1 MALTDAARAHPLFDL
16 VGDTPM
22 VEIPIFR
29 AEFPDAIVLAKLESM
44 NPGGSIKDRPVARML
59 LDAVAEGKL
68 GSGQT
73 ILDSSSGNAGI
84 AYAMFGAAL
93 GFPVEIVIPANA
105 SQERRR
111 RLTAHGAQLV
121 ITDAILGY
129 DEALREVQ
137 RRYAADPDRYFFSDQ
152 YSNDSNWLAHY
163 DGTAVEILAQ
173 APKGSTHFVS
183 GVGTG
188 GTITG
193 VGRRLREERPDVQVV
208 GALPP
213 VFPGVEGLKPLGE
226 GHIEPEI
233 LDRSVVDSWVQ
244 IDIDAAGRLSFDL
257 AKAGIFAGQSSG
269 AYLYAVRE
277 ILLQEPRACVV
288 TVLPDGGDR
297 YISSGLWEP

>member
-1 MALTDAARAHPLFDL
+1 MALTDAARAYPLFEL

-22 VEIPIFR
+22 VQITIFR
-29 AEFPDAIVLAKLESM
+29 EEFPEATVLAKLESM

-93 GFPVEIVIPANA
+93 GYPVEIVIPANA

-111 RLTAHGAQLV
+111 RLTAHGAHLV

-137 RRYAADPDRYFFSDQ
+137 RRYEADPTRYFFSDQ

-163 DGTAVEILAQ
+163 EGTAVEILAQ
-173 APKGSTHFVS
+173 APEACTHFVS

-188 GTITG
+188 GTMTG
-193 VGRRLREERPDVQVV
+193 VGRRLREERPDVEVV

-213 VFPGVEGLKPLGE
+213 VFPGVEGLKPLGK
-226 GHIEPEI
+226 GHIEPAI
-233 LDRSVVDSWVQ
+233 LDRSVVDSWVD
-244 IDIDAAGRLSFDL
+244 IDIDAAGDLSFEL
-257 AKAGIFAGQSSG
+257 ARAGIFAGQSSG
-269 AYLYAVRE
+269 AYLYAVRQ
-277 ILLQEPRACVV
+277 ILLREPRACVV

>member
-1 MALTDAARAHPLFDL
+1 MALTDAARAHPLFAL

-29 AEFPDAIVLAKLESM
+29 AEFPDAMVLAKLESM

-93 GFPVEIVIPANA
+93 GYPVEIVIPANA

-163 DGTAVEILAQ
+163 DGTAVEVLAQ
-173 APKGSTHFVS
+173 APAGSTHFVS

-233 LDRSVVDSWVQ
+233 LDRSVVDSWVE

-257 AKAGIFAGQSSG
+257 ARAGIFAGQSSG

>member
-1 MALTDAARAHPLFDL
+1 MALTDAAPTHPLFEL

-29 AEFPDAIVLAKLESM
+29 SEFPEAVVLAKLESM

-59 LDAVAEGKL
+59 KDAVAAGKL

-93 GFPVEIVIPANA
+93 GYPVEIVIPANA

-111 RLTAHGAQLV
+111 RLSAHGARLV

-137 RRYAADPDRYFFSDQ
+137 RRFAAHPDRYFFSDQ

-163 DGTAVEILAQ
+163 EGTATEILAQ
-173 APKGSTHFVS
+173 APDSFTHFVS

-193 VGRRLREERPDVQVV
+193 VGRRLREVRPDVQIV

-226 GHIEPEI
+226 GHIEPDI
-233 LDRSVVDSWVQ
+233 LDRSVVDSWIE
-244 IDIDAAGRLSFDL
+244 IDIDAAGRMSFDL
-257 AKAGIFAGQSSG
+257 ARVGIFAGQSSG
-269 AYLYAVRE
+269 AHLYAVRE
-277 ILLQEPRACVV
+277 ILQREPRARVV

>member
-1 MALTDAARAHPLFDL
+1 MAVTDTAQAHPLFGL

-22 VEIPIFR
+22 IEIPIFR
-29 AEFPDAIVLAKLESM
+29 AEFPDAMVLAKLESM

-59 LDAVAEGKL
+59 LDAVAAGNL
-68 GSGQT
+68 GAGQT

-105 SQERRR
+105 SRERRR
-111 RLTAHGAQLV
+111 RLTAHGARLV
-121 ITDAILGY
+121 ITDAVLGY

-152 YSNDSNWLAHY
+152 YGNASNWLAHY
-163 DGTAVEILAQ
+163 EGTAVEILAQ
-173 APKGSTHFVS
+173 APENFTHFVS

-188 GTITG
+188 GTMTG
-193 VGRRLREERPDVQVV
+193 VGRRLREERPDVEVV
-208 GALPP
+208 GTLPP

-233 LDRSVVDSWVQ
+233 LDRSVVDSWIE
-244 IDIDAAGRLSFDL
+244 IDIDTAGRLSFVL
-257 AKAGIFAGQSSG
+257 ARAGIFAGQSSG
-269 AYLYAVRE
+269 AYLYAVRQ
-277 ILLQEPRACVV
+277 ILLREPRACVV

>member
-1 MALTDAARAHPLFDL
+1 MALTDAARAHPLFAL

-29 AEFPDAIVLAKLESM
+29 AEFPDAMVLAKLESL

-93 GFPVEIVIPANA
+93 GYPVEIVIPANA

-163 DGTAVEILAQ
+163 DGTAVEVLAQ
-173 APKGSTHFVS
+173 APEGSTHFVS

-233 LDRSVVDSWVQ
+233 LDRSVVDSWVE

>member
-1 MALTDAARAHPLFDL
+1 MALTDAARTHPLFDL

-22 VEIPIFR
+22 VEITVFR
-29 AEFPDAIVLAKLESM
+29 DEFPEAAVLAKLESM

-59 LDAVAEGKL
+59 LDAVADRKL

-93 GFPVEIVIPANA
+93 GYPVEIVIPANA

-111 RLTAHGAQLV
+111 RLTAHGAHLV

-129 DEALREVQ
+129 DEALREVL
-137 RRYAADPDRYFFSDQ
+137 RRYEADPARYFFSDQ

-163 DGTAVEILAQ
+163 EGTAVEILTQ
-173 APKGSTHFVS
+173 APEDFTHFVS

-188 GTITG
+188 GTMTG
-193 VGRRLREERPDVQVV
+193 VGRRLREERPDVEVV

-213 VFPGVEGLKPLGE
+213 VFPGVEGLKPLGK
-226 GHIEPEI
+226 GHIEPAI
-233 LDRSVVDSWVQ
+233 LDRSVVDSWVE
-244 IDIDAAGRLSFDL
+244 IDIDAAGDLSFEL
-257 AKAGIFAGQSSG
+257 ARAGIFAGQSSG
-269 AYLYAVRE
+269 AYLYAVRQ
-277 ILLQEPRACVV
+277 ILLREPRARVV

>member
-1 MALTDAARAHPLFDL
+1 MALTDAAQAHPLFEL

-22 VEIPIFR
+22 VEITIFR
-29 AEFPDAIVLAKLESM
+29 AEFPEATVLAKLESM

-59 LDAVAEGKL
+59 LDAVADGKL
-68 GSGQT
+68 GSGQI

-137 RRYAADPDRYFFSDQ
+137 RRYEADPARYFFSDQ

-163 DGTAVEILAQ
+163 EGTAVEILAQ
-173 APKGSTHFVS
+173 APKDFTHFVS

-188 GTITG
+188 GTMTG
-193 VGRRLREERPDVQVV
+193 VGRRLREERPDVEIV

-213 VFPGVEGLKPLGE
+213 VFPGVEGLKPLGK
-226 GHIEPEI
+226 GHIEPAI
-233 LDRSVVDSWVQ
+233 LDRSVVDSWVE
-244 IDIDAAGRLSFDL
+244 IDIDVAGNLSFEL
-257 AKAGIFAGQSSG
+257 ARAGIFAGQSSG
-269 AYLYAVRE
+269 AYLYAVRQ
-277 ILLQEPRACVV
+277 ILLREPRACVV

>member
-1 MALTDAARAHPLFDL
+1 MALTDAARTHPLFDL

-93 GFPVEIVIPANA
+93 GYPVEIVIPANA

-111 RLTAHGAQLV
+111 RLTAHGARLV

-137 RRYAADPDRYFFSDQ
+137 RRYAANPDRYFFSDQ

-173 APKGSTHFVS
+173 APESATHFVS

>member
-1 MALTDAARAHPLFDL
+1 MALTDAARANPLFDL
-16 VGDTPM
+16 VGDTPL
-22 VEIPIFR
+22 VEISIFR
-29 AEFPDAIVLAKLESM
+29 DEFPEATVLAKLESM

-59 LDAVAEGKL
+59 QDAEATGKL
-68 GSGQT
+68 GNGQT

-93 GFPVEIVIPANA
+93 GYPVEIVIPANA

-129 DEALREVQ
+129 DEAIREVQ
-137 RRYAADPDRYFFSDQ
+137 RRYAANPDRYFFSDQ
-152 YSNDSNWLAHY
+152 YSNESNWLAHY
-163 DGTAVEILAQ
+163 EGTAVEILRQ
-173 APKGSTHFVS
+173 APAGFTHFVS

-193 VGRRLREERPDVQVV
+193 VGRRLRQERSDVQIV

-233 LDRSVVDSWVQ
+233 LDRSVVDAWVQ

-257 AKAGIFAGQSSG
+257 ARIGIFAGQSSG
-269 AYLYAVRE
+269 AYLYAVRQ
-277 ILLQEPRACVV
+277 ILLHEPEACVV

>member
-1 MALTDAARAHPLFDL
+1 MALTDAAQAHPLFEL

-22 VEIPIFR
+22 VEITIFR
-29 AEFPDAIVLAKLESM
+29 TEFPEATVLAKLESM

-59 LDAVAEGKL
+59 LDAVSEGKL
-68 GSGQT
+68 GSGQI

-137 RRYAADPDRYFFSDQ
+137 RRFEAHPARYFFSDQ

-163 DGTAVEILAQ
+163 EGTAVEILAQ
-173 APKGSTHFVS
+173 APEDFTHFVS

-188 GTITG
+188 GTMTG
-193 VGRRLREERPDVQVV
+193 VGRRLREERPDVEVV

-213 VFPGVEGLKPLGE
+213 VFPGVEGLKPLGK
-226 GHIEPEI
+226 GHIEPVI
-233 LDRSVVDSWVQ
+233 LDRSVVDSWVE
-244 IDIDAAGRLSFDL
+244 IDIDAAGDLSFEL
-257 AKAGIFAGQSSG
+257 ARAGIFAGQSSG
-269 AYLYAVRE
+269 AYLYAVRQ
-277 ILLQEPRACVV
+277 ILLREPRACVV

>member
-1 MALTDAARAHPLFDL
+1 MALTDAARTHPLFDL

-29 AEFPDAIVLAKLESM
+29 AEFPDATVLAKLESM

-59 LDAVAEGKL
+59 LDAVAAGKL

-93 GFPVEIVIPANA
+93 EVPVEIVIPANA
-105 SQERRR
+105 SRERRR

-137 RRYAADPDRYFFSDQ
+137 RRYAANPDLYFFSDQ
-152 YSNDSNWLAHY
+152 YSNESNWLAHY
-163 DGTAVEILAQ
+163 EGTAVEILAQ
-173 APKGSTHFVS
+173 APDSFTHFVS

-188 GTITG
+188 GTVTG
-193 VGRRLREERPDVQVV
+193 VGRRLREERPDVEVV

-226 GHIEPEI
+226 GHIEPDI
-233 LDRSVVDSWVQ
+233 LDRSVVDSWVE
-244 IDIDAAGRLSFDL
+244 IDIDAAGDLSFDL
-257 AKAGIFAGQSSG
+257 ARAGIFAGQSSG
-269 AYLYAVRE
+269 AYLYAVRQM
-277 ILLQEPRACVV
+277 LLRQPRACVV

>member
-1 MALTDAARAHPLFDL
+1 
-16 VGDTPM
+16 
-22 VEIPIFR
+22 
-29 AEFPDAIVLAKLESM
+29 M

-93 GFPVEIVIPANA
+93 GYPVEIVIPANA
-105 SQERRR
+105 SRERRQ
-111 RLTAHGAQLV
+111 RLTAHGAHLV
-121 ITDAILGY
+121 ITDAVLGY

-137 RRYAADPDRYFFSDQ
+137 RRYAASSDRYFFSDQ

-163 DGTAVEILAQ
+163 EGTAIEILAQ
-173 APKGSTHFVS
+173 APEDFTHFVS

-188 GTITG
+188 GTVTG
-193 VGRRLREERPDVQVV
+193 VGRRLREERPDVEVV

-233 LDRSVVDSWVQ
+233 LDRSVVDSWVE
-244 IDIDAAGRLSFDL
+244 IDIDAAGELSFEL
-257 AKAGIFAGQSSG
+257 ARAGIFAGQSSG
-269 AYLYAVRE
+269 AYLYAVRQ
-277 ILLQEPRACVV
+277 ILLREPRACVV

>member
-1 MALTDAARAHPLFDL
+1 MALTDAAQANPLFDL

-22 VEIPIFR
+22 VEITIFR
-29 AEFPDAIVLAKLESM
+29 DEFPEALVLAKLESM

-59 LDAVAEGKL
+59 LDAVAEGQL

-93 GFPVEIVIPANA
+93 GYPVEIVIPANA

-111 RLTAHGAQLV
+111 RLSAHGAHLV
-121 ITDAILGY
+121 ITDAVLGY

-137 RRYAADPDRYFFSDQ
+137 RRYEADPARYFFSDQ

-163 DGTAVEILAQ
+163 EGTAVEILAQ
-173 APKGSTHFVS
+173 APEDFTHFVS

-188 GTITG
+188 GTMTG

-226 GHIEPEI
+226 GHIEPDI
-233 LDRSVVDSWVQ
+233 LDRSVVDSWLE
-244 IDIDAAGRLSFDL
+244 IDIDAAGSLSFEL
-257 AKAGIFAGQSSG
+257 ARAGIFAGQSSG
-269 AYLYAVRE
+269 AYMYAVRQ
-277 ILLQEPRACVV
+277 ILMREPGACVV

>member
-1 MALTDAARAHPLFDL
+1 MALTDAVRAHPLFDL

-29 AEFPDAIVLAKLESM
+29 TEFPDATVLAKLESM

-68 GSGQT
+68 GSGQV

-93 GFPVEIVIPANA
+93 DFPVEIVIPANA

-111 RLTAHGAQLV
+111 RLAAHGAQLV

-137 RRYAADPDRYFFSDQ
+137 RRYHASPDRYFFSDQ
-152 YSNDSNWLAHY
+152 YSNESNWLAHY
-163 DGTAVEILAQ
+163 EGTAVEILAQ
-173 APKGSTHFVS
+173 APENFTHFVS

-193 VGRRLREERPDVQVV
+193 VGRLLREERPEVQVV

-233 LDRSVVDSWVQ
+233 LDRSVVDSWLE
-244 IDIDAAGRLSFDL
+244 IDIDAAGRLSFEL
-257 AKAGIFAGQSSG
+257 ARVGIFAGQSSG
-269 AYLYAVRE
+269 AYLNAVRE
-277 ILLQEPRACVV
+277 ILVQEPRACVV